1 MDHIEHHFAEP
12 TATPADIVDF
22 VASLPSSTV
31 PDGRAM
37 PDILVQRLMEIAARY
52 DGRVPLHGR
61 LFAQW
66 MHHAYPRECP
76 YPHISGTTQ
85 PQTVKEYKAQSKL
98 APTLTKD
105 ALKEA
110 VEAAKLETQDAGSDE
125 CTMWSE
131 HEELYVGDHRM
142 SLAKT
147 PRQGIAMSLLR
158 LVVYAC
164 MATATVGMLAN
175 RSSVF
180 IS

>member
-1 MDHIEHHFAEP
+1 
-12 TATPADIVDF
+12 
-22 VASLPSSTV
+22 
-31 PDGRAM
+31 M
-37 PDILVQRLMEIAARY
+37 PKILMQRLTEIAARY
-52 DGRVPLHGR
+52 DGQVPLHGR

-110 VEAAKLETQDAGSDE
+110 VETAKPETEDAGSDE

-131 HEELYVGDHRM
+131 HEELYVGDHRV
-142 SLAKT
+142 SQAKS
-147 PRQGIAMSLLR
+147 PQQGVVMQLMR
-158 LVVYAC
+158 LVVYVS
-164 MATATVGMLAN
+164 MATAFVGMLSH

-180 IS
+180 VRGKKAAGGKDFLV